1 MIVAYVIASSA
12 NEALRTLLD
21 GHYYTSWALANAE
34 KWLSE
39 QKIYAFEFKF
49 KVE

>member
-1 MIVAYVIASSA
+1 MIVAYVIATSA
-12 NEALRTLLD
+12 IEALRTLLN
-21 GHYYTSWALANAE
+21 GHYYTSWAQAQAE
-34 KWLSE
+34 LWESN